1 MINFEI
7 ERSLFNKNI
16 IMIGVDEVGRGSW
29 AGPLVATAC
38 WFDFKRYKC
47 LHLGINDSKKLKPK
61 ERKEIVLSLQ
71 NFVKYCSSVSTV
83 KEIDYYGLSYANSIA
98 IIRAI
103 FSVVHHFSNQSIY
116 KNKKIQICID
126 GNLKLNFLKVN
137 NFLESSEFK
146 FKLLSINTLIKGD
159 SLSKTIALASII
171 SKEVRDTIMRNYSLF
186 YPSYSFEQN
195 KGYGTV
201 KHKSAICHNG
211 ILDLHRKSFKPIST
225 ICSKNK

>member
-1 MINFEI
+1 MKTFSILTLSI
-7 ERSLFNKNI
+7 SLIGTQILASGCSEMAAFN
-16 IMIGVDEVGRGSW
+16 
-29 AGPLVATAC
+29 T
-38 WFDFKRYKC
+38 
-47 LHLGINDSKKLKPK
+47 
-61 ERKEIVLSLQ
+61 
-71 NFVKYCSSVSTV
+71 
-83 KEIDYYGLSYANSIA
+83 
-98 IIRAI
+98 
-103 FSVVHHFSNQSIY
+103 
-116 KNKKIQICID
+116 
-126 GNLKLNFLKVN
+126 KVN

-146 FKLLSINTLIKGD
+146 FKLLSIDTLIKGD

-171 SKEVRDTIMRNYSLF
+171 SKEVRDTIMRNYSLI